1 VIEEYGVSVN
11 AATGIP
17 DEPARDAAYLAWTS
31 AVETGGGAGD
41 QFWLLTS
48 RVDDGS
54 FYPDYDGF
62 RIMWQNDSSNA
73 TNAAAQLLSAH
84 AKAMAG

>member
-1 VIEEYGVSVN
+1 MACRSTRHRESPTRQR
-11 AATGIP
+11 AS
-17 DEPARDAAYLAWTS
+17 AYQTWTS
-31 AVETGGGAGD
+31 SVESAGGAGD
-41 QFWLLTS
+41 RFWLLTS

-62 RIMWQNDSSNA
+62 RIIWANDAGNP
-73 TNAAAQLLSAH
+73 TNVTAQLLSAH